1 MDKETIET
9 INKLRETF
17 ESYSKKLE
25 KQNEKLMEALKKAE
39 EENEKLMERLKKAEE
54 RLIRISP
61 TIPPVGKKDD
71 SGTIKRAWE
80 PIIQDYYTKQ
90 WVTTDNT
97 GPVTF
102 GKLGGTQIEK
112 NS

>member
-1 MDKETIET
+1 MEQKMDKETIET

-39 EENEKLMERLKKAEE
+39 EENEKLTE

-102 GKLGGTQIEK
+102 GKLGG
-112 NS
+112 NSN